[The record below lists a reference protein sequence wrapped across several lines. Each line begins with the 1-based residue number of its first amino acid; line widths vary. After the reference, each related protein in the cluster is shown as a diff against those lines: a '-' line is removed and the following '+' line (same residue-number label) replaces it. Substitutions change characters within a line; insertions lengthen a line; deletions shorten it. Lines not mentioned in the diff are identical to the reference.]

1 MPCDKS
7 EVGEVL
13 LSAEQIAEGV
23 REVAAQINRDY
34 EGREVVLVGVL
45 TGAAVFLSDLMR
57 QLEMPLRVDF
67 VALASYGDHTVS
79 SGEARLVKDLTCDIE
94 GRDVLVVEDIID
106 TGLSLQAV
114 LELLRQ
120 RGAASVKTV
129 CLLDKPAR
137 REVEVTPDYCAFE
150 IPDAFVVGYGL
161 DYAQKYRNLPYIAVL
176 RPEGDR

>member
-1 MPCDKS
+1 MPCDET

-45 TGAAVFLSDLMR
+45 TGAVVFLSDLMR

-79 SGEARLVKDLTCDIE
+79 SGEARLVN
-94 GRDVLVVEDIID
+94 
-106 TGLSLQAV
+106 
-114 LELLRQ
+114 
-120 RGAASVKTV
+120 GAAQATWRSLGK
-129 CLLDKPAR
+129 DR
-137 REVEVTPDYCAFE
+137 
-150 IPDAFVVGYGL
+150 
-161 DYAQKYRNLPYIAVL
+161 VL
-176 RPEGDR
+176 AGQACPPRGGGHA